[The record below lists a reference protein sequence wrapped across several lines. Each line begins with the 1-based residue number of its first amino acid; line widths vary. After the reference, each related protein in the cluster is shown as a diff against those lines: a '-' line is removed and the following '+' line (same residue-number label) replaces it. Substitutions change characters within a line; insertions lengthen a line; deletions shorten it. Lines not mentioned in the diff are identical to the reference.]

1 MFFQSPDTIQINQSP
16 RRERNFQ
23 RLGSLQTLEPGY
35 PSPAEGQNQNCDCG
49 RVPLALGFL
58 LQLLDDR
65 GVHRDES
72 VLGLKRSARSLAV
85 LGVETAEI
93 EIFSEI

>member
-58 LQLLDDR
+58 LQLLDDQ
-65 GVHRDES
+65 S
-72 VLGLKRSARSLAV
+72 VPLEGDQKKQFLTKFRFDKNS
-85 LGVETAEI
+85 
-93 EIFSEI
+93 F